1 MNFTRDE
8 LLIKCKELG
17 FTKYKSK
24 NKTELLKMINNENTI
39 KHLKP
44 LIKWSGGKVMK

>member
-8 LLIKCKELG
+8 LLIKC
-17 FTKYKSK
+17 K

-39 KHLKP
+39 KHLHHLPFKM
-44 LIKWSGGKVMK
+44 SDF